1 LIRVGNYDSNA
12 KLVVIC
18 AQGLLGLFDLLIRVS
33 NCNFDAKLN
42 LMYSIS
48 SSWVIEVQVGWK
60 NLQDRIHFLFNLLF
74 LSCFL
79 PNHLLKQSFG
89 WGVESSLALVNFIY
103 GKVYLVVIVN
113 FM

>member
-1 LIRVGNYDSNA
+1 MM
-12 KLVVIC
+12 
-18 AQGLLGLFDLLIRVS
+18 GLFDLLIRVS